1 MATEDELL
9 RLLHAVQLGDD
20 ADALADN
27 ESLASVLGW
36 PVAAV
41 AACLREAKERS
52 LVWGIRSG
60 GTPAPW
66 FTDLELT
73 VQGRRFLK
81 HGS

>member
-1 MATEDELL
+1 MATEDELQ
-9 RLLHAVQLGDD
+9 RLLRAVQLGDET
-20 ADALADN
+20 DALADN
-27 ESLASVLGW
+27 DSLASVLGW

-52 LVWGIRSG
+52 LIWGIRSG
-60 GTPAPW
+60 RTPAPW

-73 VQGRRFLK
+73 VQGRRFLQ